1 MTPRTKLLVLQL
13 ALVLAICA
21 FLFFFGLG
29 AFGLVG
35 ADEPRYAQIAREML
49 ARHDWI
55 VPTLNGQPWLEKPV
69 LLYWR
74 EMAAYS
80 IFGVH
85 DWAARVPSAIFATL
99 LVIAVLLFMRRFRA
113 GSELDAAMIA
123 ASSAAVI
130 GFAHGAS
137 TDMQLAAPFCVAM
150 LAWWTW
156 HETERRLW
164 LAVFYALLAIGA
176 LAKGPV
182 SPALAVLIVAA
193 YAWLRRDG
201 KIFLRSLWLP
211 GFAIFFAIALPWYVA
226 VQIKVPQ
233 FFRTFILQHNLERF
247 GTNLYQHSQPF
258 WYYIPV
264 FLLAVLPWTAFTLPA
279 LWDALRNGWAIL
291 RSRREESADE
301 SAEDWLAQFLMIWIL
316 VPIIFFSISRSK
328 LPGYI
333 LPAIPAAAMLTAA
346 YLHRAQTVGRIKLM
360 LHSLACGA
368 LVAGALA
375 APWFMLKAQVPRTT
389 WTWVAIISG
398 ITAVAVLL
406 VVRYRGV
413 RTLHFMTLVPVVMGL
428 VFLLRYAAIPE
439 SDPYPFHGLIVD
451 LTQSARP
458 VDSELHRLGINSGPI
473 AVFNVRREVEYGLN
487 FYRNQPISRYE
498 RDGIPAQDHVVIAKS
513 GSLAAIQALAEPRKI
528 TPLGAFAPQHLEFFR
543 ISK

>member
-264 FLLAVLPWTAFTLPA
+264 FLLAVLPWTALTLPA

-413 RTLHFMTLVPVVMGL
+413 RTLHFVTLVPIVMGL